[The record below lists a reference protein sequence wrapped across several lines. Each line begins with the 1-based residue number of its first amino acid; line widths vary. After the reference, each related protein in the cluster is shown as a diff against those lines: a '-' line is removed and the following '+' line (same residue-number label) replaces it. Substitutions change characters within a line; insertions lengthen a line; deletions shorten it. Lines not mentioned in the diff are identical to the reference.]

1 MYGNGKSMFGNKPMQ
16 TALSATTKSAMEKI
30 GPVAIAR
37 PTAPLELGRAERGDM
52 QYVPSLKTSVRT
64 TGYKY

>member
-16 TALSATTKSAMEKI
+16 TALSATTKSAMEKV

-37 PTAPLELGRAERGDM
+37 PTAPLELGSAERGGM
-52 QYVPSLKTSVRT
+52 QYVPSLKTSVAPAR
-64 TGYKY
+64 YKY